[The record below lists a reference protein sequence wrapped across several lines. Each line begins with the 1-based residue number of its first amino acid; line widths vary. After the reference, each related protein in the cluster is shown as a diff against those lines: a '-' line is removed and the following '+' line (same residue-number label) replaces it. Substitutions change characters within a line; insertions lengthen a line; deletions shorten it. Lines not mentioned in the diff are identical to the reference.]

1 MLEAAGLRVGL
12 QAEPIDL
19 LAGRDWAAG
28 PGAGAVLSFEGTTR
42 DGPPG
47 ERVLR
52 LEYEAYA
59 AMAEP
64 VLLAL
69 ATEAKARWGLE
80 RALVL
85 HRTGPVAVGE
95 VSVLVVVAAAHRR
108 EAYAASAWL
117 MDRLKA
123 EAPIWK
129 RELTEQGAAWRANA
143 GAPPEELG

>member
-1 MLEAAGLRVGL
+1 MLESNGVRVGL
-12 QAEPIDL
+12 LAEPIDL
-19 LAGRDWAAG
+19 LAGRGWAAC
-28 PGAGAVLSFEGTTR
+28 PTAGAVISFEGTTR

-47 ERVLR
+47 ARVLR

-64 VLLAL
+64 VLLGL
-69 ATEAKARWGLE
+69 AEQAKARWSLE
-80 RALVL
+80 RVLVL
-85 HRTGPVAVGE
+85 HRTGAVAVGE

-108 EAYAASAWL
+108 EGYAASVWL

-129 RELTEQGAAWRANA
+129 RELTEQGAEWRANA
-143 GAPPEELG
+143 PAAPEEQG